1 MVLLHGGNACGTP
14 LVQKTYE
21 DCAGIETAGKARIG
35 IELYQDF
42 PELAYGQAGIQ
53 SAYQFFFRRP
63 GSPFQ
68 VKTDI
73 SIILF
78 CFSVKLFSVFF
89 FAGTSA
95 LSEEQPVLLRQ
106 SVLPLP

>member
-53 SAYQFFFRRP
+53 SAYQFFSDVP
-63 GSPFQ
+63 DLHFQ
-68 VKTDI
+68 
-73 SIILF
+73 
-78 CFSVKLFSVFF
+78 
-89 FAGTSA
+89 
-95 LSEEQPVLLRQ
+95 
-106 SVLPLP
+106 